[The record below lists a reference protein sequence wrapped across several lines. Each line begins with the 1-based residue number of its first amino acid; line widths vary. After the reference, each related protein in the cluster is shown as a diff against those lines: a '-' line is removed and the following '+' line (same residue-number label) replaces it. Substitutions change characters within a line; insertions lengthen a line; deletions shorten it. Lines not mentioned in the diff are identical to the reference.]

1 MHNIAAPAIALR
13 PRPRPRPRPRAWP
26 RRQRISIPF
35 RAVITLAAMSALL
48 SSITLIV
55 AAAVGDILVG
65 MMASL
70 VAFTASAPVLGPVLG
85 ADSRGARS

>member
-1 MHNIAAPAIALR
+1 MHNIAAPGIHLR
-13 PRPRPRPRPRAWP
+13 PA
-26 RRQRISIPF
+26 RRRMPIPF
-35 RAVITLAAMSALL
+35 RAIITLVAMSALL

-55 AAAVGDILVG
+55 AAAFGDILVG

-85 ADSRGARS
+85 ADSRGSRA

>member
-1 MHNIAAPAIALR
+1 MHNIAAPAPTLAVALR
-13 PRPRPRPRPRAWP
+13 PRRPRM
-26 RRQRISIPF
+26 SIPF